1 MMGKYDGKGKKNG
14 KGIHCRSYMD
24 DYKIKDLHSLYE
36 ELKDD
41 DDNHYSRDDDNDDGD
56 WGDMEEKE
64 PEEDNDGDNV
74 VVNFTAVKLFGM
86 PDEAFLDKETENKNY
101 KEDKKSKGDGDY
113 GDKNSG
119 GGAKKGKKMRGGINR
134 SASKGDN

>member
-1 MMGKYDGKGKKNG
+1 MMGKYDGKGNKNG

-74 VVNFTAVKLFGM
+74 VVNFTVVKLFGM
-86 PDEAFLDKETENKNY
+86 PDEAFLDK
-101 KEDKKSKGDGDY
+101 
-113 GDKNSG
+113 
-119 GGAKKGKKMRGGINR
+119 
-134 SASKGDN
+134 